1 MENSF
6 ENMIEK
12 EIANYQKEAYGRR
25 ECAPRCHAYLG
36 AWGAIVFDVG
46 GFNSLLNDI
55 IYLNHS
61 SKSRYRSL
69 TREILRHINLS
80 ISDRYRVI
88 HKKF

>member
-36 AWGAIVFDVG
+36 AWGAIV
-46 GFNSLLNDI
+46 SALLTLVVSIPCSMTSFISI
-55 IYLNHS
+55 IVQSHG
-61 SKSRYRSL
+61 
-69 TREILRHINLS
+69 IGH
-80 ISDRYRVI
+80 
-88 HKKF
+88 